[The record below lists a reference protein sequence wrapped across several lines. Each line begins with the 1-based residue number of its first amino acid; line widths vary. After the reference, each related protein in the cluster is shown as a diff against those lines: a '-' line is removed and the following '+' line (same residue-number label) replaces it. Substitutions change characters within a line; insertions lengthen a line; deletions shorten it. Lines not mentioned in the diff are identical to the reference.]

1 MMIAMPFIVVLTLGL
16 PDAEPA
22 QLPFRLLADLG
33 LIILVVLRFGKKSAL
48 TIVLECIVFFM
59 LLSPLVR
66 VLAAFPMRMFSLV
79 GFFVPFGA
87 FVVLYP
93 LSIVFSW
100 LEYRRRSRVLGSLTS
115 ERQAQARG

>member
-1 MMIAMPFIVVLTLGL
+1 MIIAIPFIVALTLGL

-33 LIILVVLRFGKKSAL
+33 LIILVVLRFKKKSGW
-48 TIVLECIVFFM
+48 TIALECIVYFM

-66 VLAAFPMRMFSLV
+66 VLAAFPLRMFSLV

-87 FVVLYP
+87 FLLLYP
-93 LSIVFSW
+93 LSVVFSW
-100 LEYRRRSRVLGSLTS
+100 LEYRRRSLPNPLSG
-115 ERQAQARG
+115 EAKPQAR